1 MSQSPRVPHLC
12 PSLHEITSVLTW
24 SFCFAQYTAVLAES
38 HPHLIKSRLAYMCLI
53 IHEARKSGGRGWL
66 DFDILFHQHMEARE
80 LEEANIT
87 LDWTRLD
94 SSLHASYLVG

>member
-1 MSQSPRVPHLC
+1 
-12 PSLHEITSVLTW
+12 
-24 SFCFAQYTAVLAES
+24 
-38 HPHLIKSRLAYMCLI
+38 MCLI

-66 DFDILFHQHMEARE
+66 DYDILFHQHMEARE